1 MRAIVLIML
10 AVVIGSGAFF
20 TVRWLT
26 AAPPEPVDPFTFVI
40 DGDVAALRTHVE
52 MEETHV
58 SEFINDEGLTMLEVA
73 FRHDVPAM
81 RTYLLS
87 EVSEPAALRFAD
99 GSTLLH
105 LTAEYGT
112 APDVWFA
119 LQAAVDPRVTR
130 TNGDTA
136 LTLAQQNPN
145 VRNDAVVARL
155 AEFTEHPW
163 VAGWPAGYQVP
174 IPEATISSRRSH
186 LPGARRAYRN
196 GRHEGFD
203 FYSGTIS
210 VAIGYGTP
218 IIAVSGG
225 EVIRADHDYVE
236 LTEAEYDAIIAEA
249 VQLGDTSTDGLDKLR
264 GRQVWVLHPG
274 GFISRYAHLAA
285 VSPTVTVGNTV
296 NAGDV
301 VGTTGNSGTIEAV
314 WGTEDDPHPHVEIWQ
329 QQGTYLGDG
338 LTPEQ
343 IWPLAGQVFGQRA
356 LPPYTD

>member
-1 MRAIVLIML
+1 MRAIVLIVL
-10 AVVIGSGAFF
+10 AVVIGIGAFF

-26 AAPPEPVDPFTFVI
+26 QAPPEPIDPFVYVV
-40 DGDVAALRTHVE
+40 DGDVAELTAYFAA
-52 MEETHV
+52 EEAHG
-58 SEFINDEGLTMLEVA
+58 SDFINDDGLTMLEVA

-81 RTYLLS
+81 RAYLLG
-87 EVSEPAALRFAD
+87 EIPEPAALRFMD

-105 LTAEYGT
+105 LAAEFGT

-130 TNGDTA
+130 ANGDTA
-136 LTLAQQNPN
+136 LALAQQNPN
-145 VRNDAVVARL
+145 VRNNAVVARL

-163 VAGWPAGYQVP
+163 MADWPAGYQVP
-174 IPEATISSRRSH
+174 IPGATISSRRSH
-186 LPGARRAYRN
+186 LPGALRAYRN

-210 VAIGYGTP
+210 VEIGYGTP
-218 IIAVSGG
+218 IVAVASG

-249 VQLGDTSTDGLDKLR
+249 VQLSDTSTDGLDKLR

-314 WGTEDDPHPHVEIWQ
+314 WDTEDDPHPHVEIWQ
-329 QQGTYLGDG
+329 QDGTYLGDG
-338 LTPEQ
+338 LTPEE
-343 IWPLAGQVFGQRA
+343 IWPLAGQVFGQQA

>member
-1 MRAIVLIML
+1 MRAIVLIVL
-10 AVVIGSGAFF
+10 AVVIGIGAFF

-26 AAPPEPVDPFTFVI
+26 QAPPEPIDPFVYVV
-40 DGDVAALRTHVE
+40 DGDVAELTAYFAA
-52 MEETHV
+52 EEAHA
-58 SEFINDEGLTMLEVA
+58 SDFINDDGLTMLEVA

-81 RTYLLS
+81 RAYLLG
-87 EVSEPAALRFAD
+87 EIPEPAALRFVD

-105 LTAEYGT
+105 LAAEFGT

-130 TNGDTA
+130 ANGDTA
-136 LTLAQQNPN
+136 LALAQQNPN
-145 VRNDAVVARL
+145 VRNNAVVARL

-163 VAGWPAGYQVP
+163 MADWPAGYQVP
-174 IPEATISSRRSH
+174 IPGATISSRRSH
-186 LPGARRAYRN
+186 LPGALRAYRN

-210 VAIGYGTP
+210 VEIGYGTP
-218 IIAVSGG
+218 IVAVASG

-249 VQLGDTSTDGLDKLR
+249 VQLSDTSTDGLDKLR

-314 WGTEDDPHPHVEIWQ
+314 WDTEDDPHPHVEIWQ
-329 QQGTYLGDG
+329 QDGTYLGDG
-338 LTPEQ
+338 LTPEE
-343 IWPLAGQVFGQRA
+343 IWPLAGQVFGQQA

>member
-1 MRAIVLIML
+1 MRAIVLIVL
-10 AVVIGSGAFF
+10 AVVIGIGAFF

-26 AAPPEPVDPFTFVI
+26 QAPPEPIDPFVYVV
-40 DGDVAALRTHVE
+40 DGDVAELTAYFAA
-52 MEETHV
+52 EEAHA
-58 SEFINDEGLTMLEVA
+58 SDFINDDGLTMLEVA

-81 RTYLLS
+81 RAYLLG
-87 EVSEPAALRFAD
+87 EIPEPAALRFVD

-105 LTAEYGT
+105 LAAEFGT

-130 TNGDTA
+130 ANGDTA
-136 LTLAQQNPN
+136 LALAQQNPN
-145 VRNDAVVARL
+145 VRNNAVVARL

-163 VAGWPAGYQVP
+163 MADWPSGYQVP
-174 IPEATISSRRSH
+174 IPGATISSRRSH
-186 LPGARRAYRN
+186 LPGALRAYRN

-210 VAIGYGTP
+210 VEIGYGTP
-218 IIAVSGG
+218 IVAVASG

-249 VQLGDTSTDGLDKLR
+249 VQLSDTSTDGLDKLR

-314 WGTEDDPHPHVEIWQ
+314 WDTEDDPHPHVEIWQ
-329 QQGTYLGDG
+329 QDGTYLGDG
-338 LTPEQ
+338 LTPEE
-343 IWPLAGQVFGQRA
+343 IWPLAGQVFGQQA

>member
-1 MRAIVLIML
+1 MRAIVLIVL
-10 AVVIGSGAFF
+10 AVVIGIGAFF

-26 AAPPEPVDPFTFVI
+26 QAPPEPIDPFVYVV
-40 DGDVAALRTHVE
+40 DGDVAELTAYFAA
-52 MEETHV
+52 EEAHG
-58 SEFINDEGLTMLEVA
+58 SDFINDDGLTMLEVA

-81 RTYLLS
+81 RAYLLG
-87 EVSEPAALRFAD
+87 EIPEPAALRFMD

-105 LTAEYGT
+105 LAAEFGT

-130 TNGDTA
+130 ANGDTA
-136 LTLAQQNPN
+136 LALAQQNPN
-145 VRNDAVVARL
+145 VRNNAVVARL

-163 VAGWPAGYQVP
+163 MADWPAGYQVP
-174 IPEATISSRRSH
+174 IPGATISSRRSH
-186 LPGARRAYRN
+186 LPGALRAYRN

-210 VAIGYGTP
+210 VEIGYGTP
-218 IIAVSGG
+218 IVAVASG

-236 LTEAEYDAIIAEA
+236 LTEAEYGAIIAEA
-249 VQLGDTSTDGLDKLR
+249 VQLSDTSTDGLDKLR

-314 WGTEDDPHPHVEIWQ
+314 WDTEDDPHPHVEIWQ
-329 QQGTYLGDG
+329 QHGTYLGDG
-338 LTPEQ
+338 LTPEE
-343 IWPLAGQVFGQRA
+343 IWPLAGQVFGQQA